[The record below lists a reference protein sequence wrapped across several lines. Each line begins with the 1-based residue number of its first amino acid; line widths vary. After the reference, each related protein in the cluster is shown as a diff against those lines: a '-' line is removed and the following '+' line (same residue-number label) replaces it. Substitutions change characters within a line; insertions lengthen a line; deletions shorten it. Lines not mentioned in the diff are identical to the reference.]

1 MSDELEAG
9 SAALE
14 ELLDWNGLSDV
25 MREHFVNSRKEVLKP
40 ASRHQGSL
48 TFLPPIGSESLLP
61 PSYLVLQDVATHI
74 DWALDLVT
82 WCLAPH
88 PDARPTSM
96 EEVIAHKF
104 FQGKSGRL
112 SQKTSPYFFMSH
124 AQASGGAQVGFKRS
138 GSKS

>member
-40 ASRHQGSL
+40 ALRRQSSL
-48 TFLPPIGSESLLP
+48 VASFDLP
-61 PSYLVLQDVATHI
+61 VLHAAVGAVAAVEDVTTHI

-82 WCLAPH
+82 WCLAPR
-88 PDARPTSM
+88 PDERPTSM

-104 FQGKSGRL
+104 FQGKSGRI
-112 SQKTSPYFFMSH
+112 SQKTNPYFFMSH
-124 AQASGGAQVGFKRS
+124 AQASGGAQVGLERS
-138 GSKS
+138 ESKS